1 MNARARRLLLG
12 ALAAVSASLLTFQL
26 HAQSLRATPNVTPA
40 PESGI
45 TEVLAFLNRDAA
57 GSLAAG
63 ARPLVHPVQGTIS
76 ISPDTVD
83 SGGSASVTFTT
94 SGFFDLSQ
102 VKIGQIGIRP
112 DDDISNLKIERQ
124 SAQHLTLSFQIAGTA
139 AQGIRT
145 LFITNSQGDTVVALD
160 LTVNVGPGVCNPQCT
175 SPNVCR
181 NNVCVSS
188 TPIPVRQ
195 CRPACDDDHN
205 CVNGR
210 CVDRCT
216 PHCGGTTPFCE
227 DGRCTAHP
235 H

>member
-12 ALAAVSASLLTFQL
+12 ALAAVSASLLTCQL
-26 HAQSLRATPNVTPA
+26 HAQSLRAAPNATPA
-40 PESGI
+40 SGVN
-45 TEVLAFLNRDAA
+45 EVLAFLNRDAA
-57 GSLAAG
+57 GNLAKPAT
-63 ARPLVHPVQGTIS
+63 PLVHPVQGTIS
-76 ISPDTVD
+76 ISPDTVE

-160 LTVNVGPGVCNPQCT
+160 LTVNVGPNVCNPQCA

-181 NNVCVSS
+181 SNVCVPPSG
-188 TPIPVRQ
+188 PIHVRQ
-195 CRPACDDDHN
+195 CVPDCGDDTH

-210 CVDRCT
+210 CVDFCN
-216 PHCGGTTPFCE
+216 PHCGGARPFCQ